1 MQPSARGFTLI
12 EVMIVVAV
20 VAILSAIAYP
30 SYQEYVRR
38 SHRSAAQAFMLD
50 VAARQQQ
57 RLIDMRSYAADLAT
71 LRVAPPADVASRY
84 DFAIAL
90 VAGPPPGFGLTA
102 APKGGQAQ
110 DKCGTLSLNNT
121 GSKTVSTAATGCW

>member
-1 MQPSARGFTLI
+1 MTPSSRGFTLI

-30 SYQEYVRR
+30 SYQEHVRR

-57 RLIDMRSYAADLAT
+57 RLIDMRSYAPDLAT
-71 LRVAPPADVASRY
+71 LFASVGEPSPDGTDPERAKAFAAVMDGHRLREDLAFQPLYPRLADAVR
-84 DFAIAL
+84 
-90 VAGPPPGFGLTA
+90 AG
-102 APKGGQAQ
+102 Q
-110 DKCGTLSLNNT
+110 
-121 GSKTVSTAATGCW
+121 V

>member
-1 MQPSARGFTLI
+1 MPPSSRGFTLI

-50 VAARQQQ
+50 AAARQQQ
-57 RLIDMRSYAADLAT
+57 RLIDLRSYAPDLAT
-71 LRVAPPADVASRY
+71 LRVAAPADVAPHY

-90 VAGPPPGFGLTA
+90 VAGPPPGFSLTA
-102 APKGGQAQ
+102 TPKNAQAR
-110 DKCGTLSLNNT
+110 DKCGTLGLDNT
-121 GSKTVSTAATGCW
+121 GRKTVSTTATGCW

>member
-1 MQPSARGFTLI
+1 MPPSSRGFTLI

-30 SYQEYVRR
+30 SYQEHVRR

-57 RLIDMRSYAADLAT
+57 RLIDMRSYAPDLAT
-71 LRVAPPADVASRY
+71 LRIAPPVEVTPYY
-84 DFAIAL
+84 DFAVAL
-90 VAGPPPGFGLTA
+90 VAGPPPGFNLSAT
-102 APKGGQAQ
+102 PKHSQAR
-110 DKCGTLSLNNT
+110 DKCGTLGLDNT
-121 GSKTVSTAATGCW
+121 GSKSVSTAATGCW